1 MLLRKTSASHLRDS
15 LYGFKAYEGNSWL
28 LEYDVHHTPVDPDM
42 AAVNTIKHNAAQ
54 LKVKHLEMHRA
65 IQMCCFRAASYKSDV
80 LLWKCIVQF
89 RCVFLEMRR
98 TNQRCCSKNVLY
110 SSDVSL

>member
-15 LYGFKAYEGNSWL
+15 LYGFKTYEGSSWL

-65 IQMCCFRAASYKSDV
+65 IQMCCFRTACIIQSCCPRTAWYNSVV
-80 LLWKCIVQF
+80 LL
-89 RCVFLEMRR
+89 
-98 TNQRCCSKNVLY
+98 
-110 SSDVSL
+110 